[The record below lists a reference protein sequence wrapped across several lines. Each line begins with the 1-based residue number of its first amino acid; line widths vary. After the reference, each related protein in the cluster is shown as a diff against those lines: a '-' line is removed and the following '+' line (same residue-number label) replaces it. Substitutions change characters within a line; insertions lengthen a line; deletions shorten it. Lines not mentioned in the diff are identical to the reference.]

1 MFKTN
6 IPQIYNVIKRAT
18 IKHSPEI
25 LTGIGIVGMVSA
37 TIMAVQA
44 TPKALILIE
53 EEKRA
58 QNAKLLEEAKENN
71 WDKVPKVTAL
81 KPVDVIK
88 TTWKCYLPATITGLI
103 SIACIVGASKVHLK
117 RNAALAAVY
126 TLSESTLKTY
136 RNKVVDTIGEKK
148 EAVIREAVSKE
159 KMDNTPVQSREVILT
174 EKGNTL
180 CFDAVSGRYFKSD
193 IDKIKKAEN
202 ELNHRLISEMYISLN
217 EFYSEI
223 NLPTVII
230 GDNIGWNVND
240 GLIDIQYSSQLASD
254 GTPCLVI
261 DFVTLPRYD
270 YTSLH

>member
-88 TTWKCYLPATITGLI
+88 TTWKCYLPATITGFI

>member
-1 MFKTN
+1 MLKTN

-25 LTGIGIVGMVSA
+25 LTGIGIVGMVST

-88 TTWKCYLPATITGLI
+88 TTWKCYLPATITGFI